1 MILPDGSFMSFEQV
15 VTAEIVEINS
25 THCKRMTSSE
35 PLGDDYWLCY
45 ECGTVYK
52 SGGQDVN

>member
-1 MILPDGSFMSFEQV
+1 MILPDGTFLPYQQV
-15 VTAEIVEINS
+15 IEAMKDAITVEIVC
-25 THCKRMTSSE
+25 THCKKITSSE

-52 SGGQDVN
+52 T

>member
-1 MILPDGSFMSFEQV
+1 MILPDGTFMPYDQFEKIYEEAQV
-15 VTAEIVEINS
+15 TEITCS
-25 THCKRMTSSE
+25 HCKRMTNTE

-52 SGGQDVN
+52 N